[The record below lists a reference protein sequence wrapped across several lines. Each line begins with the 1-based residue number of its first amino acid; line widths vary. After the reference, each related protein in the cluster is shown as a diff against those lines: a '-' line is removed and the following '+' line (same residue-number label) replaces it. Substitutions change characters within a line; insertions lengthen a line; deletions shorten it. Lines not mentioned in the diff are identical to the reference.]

1 MEGWSELEFSG
12 TGERWRKGKE
22 GGRDGRQKGTESDL
36 EVGRACA
43 HLQPCVRTSAALCGL
58 LSVDQLHYAGGLCPP
73 SFHCGL
79 PPRKTMSSIGQVVTL
94 RLSEGRRSGV
104 HSK

>member
-22 GGRDGRQKGTESDL
+22 GGRDGR
-36 EVGRACA
+36 RALSQTWKSGVRA
-43 HLQPCVRTSAALCGL
+43 HICSPVWPPF
-58 LSVDQLHYAGGLCPP
+58 VDQLHYAGGLCPP

-94 RLSEGRRSGV
+94 RLSEG
-104 HSK
+104 